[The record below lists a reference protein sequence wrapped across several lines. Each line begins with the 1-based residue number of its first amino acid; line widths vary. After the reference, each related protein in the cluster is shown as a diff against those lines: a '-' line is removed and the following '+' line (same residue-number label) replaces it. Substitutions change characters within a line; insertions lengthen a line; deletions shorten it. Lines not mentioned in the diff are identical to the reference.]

1 MRVKLS
7 HVKPV
12 VTRVSSLFRVHER
25 VASRS
30 DDERVRRRR
39 KRRRDA
45 RGRAVR
51 CCRCCRRR
59 RAPPPSRRHHRRQ
72 QKKHNGHDDENSNPL
87 YRYSLSM
94 MRRTKELQN
103 PLPRR
108 RRHGGNNRRCARGGE
123 RGEAAARS
131 HPSFLLIFLSYFV
144 SREIRHSKMEEK
156 HE

>member
-45 RGRAVR
+45 RVRAVR
-51 CCRCCRRR
+51 CCRCCRR

-72 QKKHNGHDDENSNPL
+72 KKHNGDDDENSNPL

-144 SREIRHSKMEEK
+144 SGNSAFKMEEK